1 MLAHREELL
10 CQAREKVMRAN
21 PHLRVE
27 IEQGTQR
34 ASDDCDVV
42 VASVPTLG
50 RHDPKRLERLGP
62 DNFYL
67 VVVDEAHHAVAQT
80 YHRVLD
86 RLGVFEKD
94 TPKLLVGFTATPKR
108 GDKAGLDTIFESIVF
123 SRNLPDMVDAGYL
136 APVAGFRVETEVDLS
151 RVGKRMGD
159 YVASQLSKAVNVAA
173 RNELVVQVCR
183 ERLADRQ
190 TLVFCVDV
198 AHAKSLA
205 ATFERT
211 GVPTACVTGEMP
223 GEARREALA
232 KFSRGEVQVLT
243 NCMVL
248 TEGYDESSVSGIVL
262 ARPTRSALL
271 YTQMIGRG
279 TRLHPGKEDVKVIDV
294 VDVTRDNALA
304 TLPSLFGLSPN
315 FDLEG
320 NTTQRVQ
327 DALHWTQHNRPW
339 VRADLATSMSDLRYR
354 CQRINLLDLELP
366 QELGGHVDFAWTA
379 VAKDTYRL
387 GLGKAESLVVA
398 STILDRWEVALHSS
412 SSPKILSLGKD
423 ARDAI
428 RRAEQWVSEQRPT
441 AVGLV
446 RRDMRWRRAPASPK
460 QLELL
465 GKKGIDVP
473 KGLTKGQASHLIAM
487 IGRTNRTS

>member
-1 MLAHREELL
+1 MTTTFELRDYQRQCLEAIWAHYQAGVRRQLVCLPTGTGKTIVFANFPSFFRMRKRMLVLAHREELL

-80 YHRVLD
+80 YHRD

-205 ATFERT
+205 ATFER
-211 GVPTACVTGEMP
+211 
-223 GEARREALA
+223 
-232 KFSRGEVQVLT
+232 
-243 NCMVL
+243 
-248 TEGYDESSVSGIVL
+248 
-262 ARPTRSALL
+262 
-271 YTQMIGRG
+271 
-279 TRLHPGKEDVKVIDV
+279 
-294 VDVTRDNALA
+294 
-304 TLPSLFGLSPN
+304 
-315 FDLEG
+315 
-320 NTTQRVQ
+320 
-327 DALHWTQHNRPW
+327 
-339 VRADLATSMSDLRYR
+339 
-354 CQRINLLDLELP
+354 
-366 QELGGHVDFAWTA
+366 
-379 VAKDTYRL
+379 
-387 GLGKAESLVVA
+387 
-398 STILDRWEVALHSS
+398 
-412 SSPKILSLGKD
+412 
-423 ARDAI
+423 
-428 RRAEQWVSEQRPT
+428 
-441 AVGLV
+441 
-446 RRDMRWRRAPASPK
+446 
-460 QLELL
+460 
-465 GKKGIDVP
+465 
-473 KGLTKGQASHLIAM
+473 
-487 IGRTNRTS
+487 